1 MCLYS
6 VNGLL
11 GKFPVQLVIL
21 CVGISVSEVVI
32 FSLHAAAHSSG
43 RLPSEFVA
51 GGPRVMAGAI
61 AIVVA
66 KAANWAEAVVFTEL
80 KIVLNVLSGN
90 SSAGSIWAF
99 HFIVVAIWV

>member
-1 MCLYS
+1 MCLFS
-6 VNGLL
+6 VNVLL

-21 CVGISVSEVVI
+21 CVGISVSEVLY
-32 FSLHAAAHSSG
+32 SLHAAAHSSG

-51 GGPRVMAGAI
+51 GGPRVMAGAV

-66 KAANWAEAVVFTEL
+66 KAANWAETVMLTEL

-99 HFIVVAIWV
+99 HFIVVAIRV